1 MGTMRSER
9 SAGVIAFRNEPD
21 VPGGR
26 VFLLLDYGRYWDLPK
41 GHLDKDE
48 DDLTAALR
56 ELEEETGISDAQL
69 IDGFAREMAYFFRD
83 RRKGLIRKEV
93 IFFLAET
100 KRKRVKL
107 SHEHVGSAFLPLEEA
122 IERLTYRNA
131 KEVVRAAGEFLV
143 ARGA

>member
-1 MGTMRSER
+1 MRRER
-9 SAGVIAFRNEPD
+9 SAGVITYRNDPD
-21 VPGGR
+21 ASGGR

-41 GHLDKDE
+41 GHLDKGE

-56 ELEEETGISDAQL
+56 ELEEETGVNDAQV
-69 IDGFAREMAYFFRD
+69 IEGFAREMTYFFRD
-83 RRKGLIRKEV
+83 RKKGLIRKEV

-100 KRKRVKL
+100 ERTRIKL

-131 KEVVRAAGEFLV
+131 KEVMRAAGEFLGG
-143 ARGA
+143 RS